1 MSLAGIDL
9 RGDGE
14 VNVSDERDR
23 AGVDLPE
30 DAFASITFESREQ
43 SWGEFLSRHDVA
55 LLHAWTGALL
65 QDEFTAALPT
75 EEAP

>member
-1 MSLAGIDL
+1 VSLDV

-14 VNVSDERDR
+14 VDLSDERDR
-23 AGVDLPE
+23 AGVDLPA
-30 DAFASITFESREQ
+30 DAFASITFQGREQ
-43 SWGEFLSRHDVA
+43 SWGEFLSQTDVA

-65 QDEFTAALPT
+65 WDEFTAALPT